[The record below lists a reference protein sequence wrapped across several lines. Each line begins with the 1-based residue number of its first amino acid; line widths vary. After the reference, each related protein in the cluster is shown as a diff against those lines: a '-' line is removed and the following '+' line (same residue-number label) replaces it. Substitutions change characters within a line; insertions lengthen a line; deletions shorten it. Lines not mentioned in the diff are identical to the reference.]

1 MAKMLLELVL
11 FFTLAAIMTTAAVM
25 VPGLVRAR
33 AWAAIPLGLAI
44 LIGAGLLTGLIMH
57 DAAAATIL
65 PLFGV
70 GAVIETRRHLPR
82 WSFLASQ
89 LLASLLVAS
98 IVYLVYAGAQPFVDR
113 LGLLGI
119 AGSFILLLLEAS
131 ALALS
136 VYYLFE
142 ILDVFSR
149 GTRIEHRTDPSS
161 QPHVAIQVPC
171 YNEPIEVVRETL
183 AALVHLDYP
192 NLVVQVVDNNT
203 KDPGV
208 WRPLEALCAELGPRF
223 QFIHLEPWP
232 GYKAGAL
239 NEASRRL
246 PAQVSILGIVD
257 ADYIVR
263 PDFLKVMVGHFADE
277 RVAFVQTPQN
287 YRDWKDSGYLRG
299 LFYSYRYFFDVTM
312 PARANRNAII
322 FAGTMGLIRR
332 SALERIGGWDE
343 SVITEDAEASLRM
356 LGLGSIGVYEPTA
369 WGEGLMPLSFD
380 GLKKQRFRW
389 ALGGIQILRRQWR
402 ELLPFARHRLQLTWG
417 QRLHYLF
424 GSVHWFGDLL
434 TVGFTLL
441 LLLTAVAAAIHHR
454 LPVRELTGPI
464 LVVPLA
470 FLVTGVLRG
479 LWALRRAERCNWG
492 DAFRALGIWF
502 ALSWVVTLAV
512 VRGLLNRE
520 AAFLRTPKQK
530 EGGNR
535 LWPAVRSSA
544 VESTLAML
552 AIIGAVVILMAA
564 PAIATALLALMLLFE
579 AWVFGSAPWASFAA
593 EGIQLTPF
601 RKIYGRSAQS
611 TGDRPD
617 ASSRAAAF
625 IPGVLAVIVAG
636 VLAYGLLNA
645 PPQEAP
651 PGQADLPTI
660 GTITHRQLPIT
671 GPAPTPSPTSVPSA
685 SPIVSASPTPSSTPS
700 PSASTSP

>member
-1 MAKMLLELVL
+1 MLLQLVV
-11 FFTLAAIMTTAAVM
+11 FFTLASAITTAVVM

-33 AWAAIPLGLAI
+33 AWASIPLGLAI
-44 LIGAGLLTGLIMH
+44 LAGAGWLTRLITQ
-57 DAAAATIL
+57 DAVAGTIL

-70 GAVIETRRHLPR
+70 GAVIETRRHLPQ
-82 WSFLASQ
+82 WSMLAAQ
-89 LLASLLVAS
+89 LLALLLVAS
-98 IVYLVYAGAQPFVDR
+98 VAYLIYAAVQPIVDGLGAVGIVASFV
-113 LGLLGI
+113 
-119 AGSFILLLLEAS
+119 LLLLEAS

-149 GTRIEHRTDPSS
+149 RTRIAHRAEPSYR
-161 QPHVAIQVPC
+161 PKVAMQVPC
-171 YNEPIEVVRETL
+171 YNEPIEVMRETL
-183 AALVHLDYP
+183 TALAHLDYQD
-192 NLVVQVVDNNT
+192 VIVQVVDNNT
-203 KDPGV
+203 RDPQN
-208 WRPLEALCAELGPRF
+208 WRPLEALCKELGERF

-239 NEASRRL
+239 NEATRRL
-246 PAQVSILGIVD
+246 PQDVSILGIVD
-257 ADYIVR
+257 ADYLVK
-263 PDFLKVMVGHFADE
+263 PAFLKEMVGHFADE

-312 PARANRNAII
+312 PARTNRNAII

-332 SALERIGGWDE
+332 SALEGIGGWEE

-356 LGLGSIGVYEPTA
+356 LGLGSIGVFEPTA

-402 ELLPFARHRLQLTWG
+402 ELLPFTRHRLHLTWG

-441 LLLTAVAAAIHHR
+441 LLLTAVAATIHHR

-464 LVVPLA
+464 LIVPLA

-479 LWALRRAERCNWG
+479 LWALRRAEPCSWS
-492 DAFRALGIWF
+492 DALRALAIWF
-502 ALSWVVTLAV
+502 ALSWVDTLAV
-512 VRGLLNRE
+512 VRGLLSGQ

-535 LWPAVRSSA
+535 LWPASRSSA
-544 VESTLAML
+544 IESLL
-552 AIIGAVVILMAA
+552 AILAVVGAIVLLLAA
-564 PAIATALLALMLLFE
+564 PGPVTVILAILWLL
-579 AWVFGSAPWASFAA
+579 
-593 EGIQLTPF
+593 
-601 RKIYGRSAQS
+601 
-611 TGDRPD
+611 
-617 ASSRAAAF
+617 
-625 IPGVLAVIVAG
+625 
-636 VLAYGLLNA
+636 
-645 PPQEAP
+645 
-651 PGQADLPTI
+651 
-660 GTITHRQLPIT
+660 
-671 GPAPTPSPTSVPSA
+671 
-685 SPIVSASPTPSSTPS
+685 
-700 PSASTSP
+700 

>member
-1 MAKMLLELVL
+1 MLLELVL
-11 FFTLAAIMTTAAVM
+11 FSTLAATITTAIVM
-25 VPGLVRAR
+25 VPGLLRTR
-33 AWAAIPLGLAI
+33 AWASIPLGLAI
-44 LIGAGLLTGLIMH
+44 LIGAGWLTGLLMH
-57 DAAAATIL
+57 DSVAGAIL

-70 GAVIETRRHLPR
+70 GAVVETRRHLPQ
-82 WSFLASQ
+82 WSFLAAQ
-89 LLASLLVAS
+89 LLAGLLLAS
-98 IVYLVYAGAQPFVDR
+98 IAYLIYAGAQPFVDQ
-113 LGLLGI
+113 LGPLGI
-119 AGSFILLLLEAS
+119 VGSFALLLLEAS

-149 GTRIEHRTDPSS
+149 RTRIAHRADSS
-161 QPHVAIQVPC
+161 HQPHVAIQVPC
-171 YNEPIEVVRETL
+171 YNEPIEVVRDTL
-183 AALVHLDYP
+183 TALSHLDYP

-203 KDPGV
+203 RDPQV

-239 NEASRRL
+239 NEATRRL
-246 PAQVSILGIVD
+246 PAHVAILGIVD
-257 ADYIVR
+257 ADYIVK
-263 PDFLKVMVGHFADE
+263 PDFLKEMAGHFADE

-332 SALERIGGWDE
+332 AALERIGGWDE
-343 SVITEDAEASLRM
+343 AVITEDAEASLRL

-402 ELLPFARHRLQLTWG
+402 ELLPFTRHRLQLTWG

-441 LLLTAVAAAIHHR
+441 LLLTAVAAAVHHR

-464 LVVPLA
+464 LIVPLA

-479 LWALRRAERCNWG
+479 LWALRRAERCSWG

-512 VRGLLNRE
+512 VRGLRSRQ

-530 EGGNR
+530 EAGNR

-544 VESTLAML
+544 VESTLALL
-552 AIIGAVVILMAA
+552 AIVGAVVILIAA
-564 PAIATALLALMLLFE
+564 PAITTAILALMLLFE

-593 EGIQLTPF
+593 EGIHLTPF
-601 RKIYGRSAQS
+601 RRIYGQSAQN

-617 ASSRAAAF
+617 ASTRAAAL
-625 IPGVLAVIVAG
+625 IPGALAVVVAG

-645 PPQEAP
+645 PPASGP
-651 PGQADLPTI
+651 PAQADLPTI
-660 GTITHRQLPIT
+660 GTITHRQLPTT
-671 GPAPTPSPTSVPSA
+671 GPAPT
-685 SPIVSASPTPSSTPS
+685 PTPSSTPS
-700 PSASTSP
+700 SSPSPTSPPTPSPAPSPSASSSP

>member
-1 MAKMLLELVL
+1 MLLELVL
-11 FFTLAAIMTTAAVM
+11 FFTLAAAVTTAAVM
-25 VPGLVRAR
+25 VPGLVRAN
-33 AWAAIPLGLAI
+33 AWAGMPLALAS
-44 LIGAGLLTGLIMH
+44 LIGAGWLTGLMVH
-57 DAAAATIL
+57 DPVAATIL

-70 GAVIETRRHLPR
+70 GVVIETRRHLPQ
-82 WSFLASQ
+82 WSFLAAE
-89 LLASLLVAS
+89 LLSALLVAS
-98 IVYLVYAGAQPFVDR
+98 VAYLIYAGAQPFVDR
-113 LGLLGI
+113 LSLLGI
-119 AGSFILLLLEAS
+119 AGSFVLLLLEAS

-149 GTRIEHRTDPSS
+149 RTRIAHRAESS
-161 QPHVAIQVPC
+161 YQPPVAIQVPC

-183 AALVHLDYP
+183 TALSHLDYP
-192 NLVVQVVDNNT
+192 NVVVQLVDNNT
-203 KDPGV
+203 KDPQV
-208 WRPLEALCAELGPRF
+208 WRPLEVLCAELGSRF
-223 QFIHLEPWP
+223 QFIHLDPWP

-239 NEASRRL
+239 NEATRRL
-246 PAQVSILGIVD
+246 PAHVTVLGIVD

-263 PDFLKVMVGHFADE
+263 PGFLKEMVGHFADD

-332 SALERIGGWDE
+332 SVLEGIGGWEE

-356 LGLGSIGVYEPTA
+356 LGLGSIGVFEPTA

-402 ELLPFARHRLQLTWG
+402 ELLPFTRHRLHLSWG

-441 LLLTAVAAAIHHR
+441 LLLTAVAATIHHR
-454 LPVRELTGPI
+454 LPIRELTGPI
-464 LVVPLA
+464 LIVPLA

-479 LWALRRAERCNWG
+479 LWALRRAERCSWG
-492 DAFRALGIWF
+492 DALRALGIWF

-512 VRGLLNRE
+512 VRGLLSRQ

-530 EGGNR
+530 AGGNR

-544 VESTLAML
+544 VESTLALFALVGAIVML
-552 AIIGAVVILMAA
+552 LAA
-564 PAIATALLALMLLFE
+564 PAIPTAILALMLLFE
-579 AWVFGSAPWASFAA
+579 AWIFGSAPWASFAA

-601 RKIYGRSAQS
+601 RRIYGRSAQN
-611 TGDRPD
+611 TGERPD
-617 ASSRAAAF
+617 VSTRAAAL
-625 IPGVLAVIVAG
+625 IPGALALVVTG

-645 PPQEAP
+645 PPESDP
-651 PGQADLPTI
+651 PPQADLPTI
-660 GTITHRQLPIT
+660 GTFSQRQLPAT
-671 GPAPTPSPTSVPSA
+671 GPAPTPTTSST
-685 SPIVSASPTPSSTPS
+685 PTPASTPSPSQSPSPTPS
-700 PSASTSP
+700 PSASSSP